1 MGYVELFRRIQGL
14 DELLCRKPQ
23 FSVMQ
28 GASQAAAS
36 KSRKIPP
43 RYGRP
48 KAFERPAGSNRQDG
62 EWVIPT
68 CRTNS

>member
-28 GASQAAAS
+28 ATSQAAAQKWS
-36 KSRKIPP
+36 NIPALADP
-43 RYGRP
+43 
-48 KAFERPAGSNRQDG
+48 
-62 EWVIPT
+62 
-68 CRTNS
+68 